1 MNISSVSGTTAEQT
15 TTSKPLG
22 KDEFLK
28 ILITQ
33 LKYQNPLE
41 PLKPDE
47 FLAQLSQLT
56 AVEQLTN
63 IAKSVDEIKKGAEQ
77 GDIAA
82 WLSTVGKR
90 VGVDG
95 SNTLSKGDQVVL
107 LPQGDFDEILLTF
120 TDLTTGAMKEKRIQ
134 KGQDLTYTYEE
145 EGSVAVVI
153 TPIKNGKITSC
164 KAQLYRVVNGVQMSD
179 SGVQVV
185 LGDGTTLPVK
195 MITKLKE

>member
-1 MNISSVSGTTAEQT
+1 MDIQSVTSTASEQS
-15 TTSKPLG
+15 TSTKSLG

-56 AVEQLTN
+56 QVEQLTN
-63 IAKSVDEIKKGAEQ
+63 IAKSVDEIKKGTEQ
-77 GDIAA
+77 GDIAT
-82 WLSTVGKR
+82 WLSTVGKK
-90 VGVDG
+90 VGVEG
-95 SNTLSKGDQVVL
+95 NTLSKGDQIVL
-107 LPQGDFDEILLTF
+107 KPQADFDEIILTF
-120 TDLTTGAMKEKRIQ
+120 TDLSTGSMKEKRIA

-145 EGSVAVVI
+145 EGNVGVVI
-153 TPIKNGKITSC
+153 TPLKGGKLTSC
-164 KAQLYRVVNGVQMSD
+164 EAQLFRVVRGIEAGD
-179 SGVQVV
+179 SGTQVV
-185 LGDGTTLPVK
+185 LGDGTSLPVK

>member
-1 MNISSVSGTTAEQT
+1 MDIQSVTSTATEQST
-15 TTSKPLG
+15 KTKSLG

-56 AVEQLTN
+56 QVEQLTN
-63 IAKSVDEIKKGAEQ
+63 IATSVDDIKKGTEQ

-82 WLSTVGKR
+82 WLSTVGKK
-90 VGVDG
+90 VGVEG
-95 SNTLSKGDQVVL
+95 SNTLSKGDQIVL
-107 LPQGDFDEILLTF
+107 KPQADFDEIILTF
-120 TDLTTGAMKEKRIQ
+120 TDLSTGSMKEKRIA

-145 EGSVAVVI
+145 EGNVGVVI
-153 TPIKNGKITSC
+153 TPLKAGKLTSC
-164 KAQLYRVVNGVQMSD
+164 QAQVYKVVRGVETGD

-185 LGDGTTLPVK
+185 LGDGTSLPVK

>member
-1 MNISSVSGTTAEQT
+1 MDIQSVTSTASEQST
-15 TTSKPLG
+15 KTKSLG

-56 AVEQLTN
+56 QVEQLTN
-63 IAKSVDEIKKGAEQ
+63 IAKSVDEIKKGTEQ
-77 GDIAA
+77 GDIAT
-82 WLSTVGKR
+82 WLSTVGKK
-90 VGVDG
+90 VGVEG
-95 SNTLSKGDQVVL
+95 NTLSKGDQIVL
-107 LPQGDFDEILLTF
+107 KPQADFDEIILTF
-120 TDLTTGAMKEKRIQ
+120 TDLSTGSMKEKRIA

-145 EGSVAVVI
+145 EGNVGVVI
-153 TPIKNGKITSC
+153 TPLKAGKLTNC
-164 KAQLYRVVNGVQMSD
+164 EAQLYRVVRGVETGE
-179 SGVQVV
+179 SGVQAV
-185 LGDGTTLPVK
+185 LGDGTTVPVR